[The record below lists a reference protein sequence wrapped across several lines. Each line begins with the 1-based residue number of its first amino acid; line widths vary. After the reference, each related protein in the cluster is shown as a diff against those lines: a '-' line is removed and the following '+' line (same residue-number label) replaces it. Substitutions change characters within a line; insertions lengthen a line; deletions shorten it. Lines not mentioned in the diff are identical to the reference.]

1 MDAIAL
7 GLLNLGVSESPI
19 ADQHVL
25 AELAAQH
32 GYRLTHVLSIDEQ
45 TYMPTTLV
53 LHSAETVRATAIL
66 APDLAHFGTI
76 VKALA
81 LACTLVVPQA
91 VIPRVAGWTPHR

>member
-7 GLLNLGVSESPI
+7 GLLNLGVSESPT

-25 AELAAQH
+25 AELAARH
-32 GYRLTHVLSIDEQ
+32 GYRITHVLTIDEE

-53 LHSAETVRATAIL
+53 LHTAHTIRATAIL
-66 APDLAHFGTI
+66 APELAHFGTAA
-76 VKALA
+76 KALT

-91 VIPRVAGWTPHR
+91 VIPRVTGWTPFR